1 MGVEERKRPLRHE
14 GTSGLA
20 VLISDYIQ
28 ARGLAAGTHL
38 SAQELAEEFNASR
51 TPVSRAL
58 RLLHSQGAV
67 IHHENRGYFVA
78 DVPATARKLTQGEP
92 AFDEIS
98 ATYMAIAKDRLAA
111 RIPASVTET
120 YLKSRYNLSKSQLN
134 VLLSRIASEGWIE
147 RRTGYGWQFKEIMVT
162 PEALAQTLR
171 LRQAVEPA
179 SLLEPGYRLDRV
191 VAAQCRE
198 VELEMLKGG
207 IETMSAEALF
217 ARGVRFHECLVSG
230 GQNPF
235 FLETIRRVNRIRRLL
250 TETATR
256 DRRRFRQHCLE
267 HLELL
272 DLLEQERNE
281 EASVVLRHHLENV
294 EKSYDQIRDIL
305 VVPT

>member
-1 MGVEERKRPLRHE
+1 MRVEERKRPLRHE

-58 RLLHSQGAV
+58 SLLHAQGTV
-67 IHHENRGYFVA
+67 VHHENRGYFVA
-78 DVPATARKLTQGEP
+78 DMADTTVKASHGDQSS
-92 AFDEIS
+92 DEIS
-98 ATYMAIAKDRLAA
+98 NTYMALARDRLAG

-120 YLKSRYNLSKSQLN
+120 FLKSRYNLSRSQLN

-147 RRTGYGWQFKEIMVT
+147 RRTGYGWQFTEVLAT

-171 LRQAVEPA
+171 LRQALEPA
-179 SLLEPGYRLDRV
+179 SLLQPGYRLDRA

-198 VELEMLKGG
+198 VELDMLKGG

-217 ARGVRFHECLVSG
+217 ARGVHFHECLVNGS
-230 GQNPF
+230 QNPF

-250 TETATR
+250 TDRATR
-256 DRRRFRQHCLE
+256 DRRRFRQHCQE
-267 HLELL
+267 HLDLL
-272 DLLEQERNE
+272 DLLEHERNE
-281 EASVVLRHHLENV
+281 EAAIMLRHHLENV
-294 EKSYDQIRDIL
+294 EKSYDEIRDIL
-305 VVPT
+305 EAPG